1 VPVRGSTNRYEAT
14 NLYGKG
20 SSCFSVGKEGGAME
34 AQKGEIVFWRM
45 SGVVMDTLDNST
57 KCTVA
62 CTVAELSEFEV
73 WHRN

>member
-1 VPVRGSTNRYEAT
+1 MPLGSTNRYEAT
-14 NLYGKG
+14 NLYGNG
-20 SSCFSVGKEGGAME
+20 SSCFSVGMEGGVE